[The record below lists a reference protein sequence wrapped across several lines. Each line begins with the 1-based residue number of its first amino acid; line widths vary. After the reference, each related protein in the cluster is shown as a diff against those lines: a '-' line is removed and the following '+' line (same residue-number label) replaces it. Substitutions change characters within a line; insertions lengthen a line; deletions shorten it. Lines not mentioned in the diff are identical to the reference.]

1 MKKKLLICIF
11 LLTLPLSAAHAL
23 DWAFPF
29 VVWKGNVYEVQ
40 DNLPLDEDKIG
51 ESIGKVNST
60 VNQLTG
66 NYYMNASNVYPIGTK
81 YYEIHDIPTSEAIA
95 VQVDD
100 EWLEAVYAYKA
111 PSHIMNIIGHPLFFM
126 AAVIAIIVVIA
137 KFARR

>member
-1 MKKKLLICIF
+1 M
-11 LLTLPLSAAHAL
+11 
-23 DWAFPF
+23 
-29 VVWKGNVYEVQ
+29 Q

-66 NYYMNASNVYPIGTK
+66 NYYMNASNVYPIGTE
-81 YYEIHDIPTSEAIA
+81 YYEIHDTPTSEAIA